1 MKYYTVYKIT
11 NLINGKIY
19 IGCHQTDN
27 LDDEYFGSGKY
38 LWNAI
43 EKYGK
48 ENFKKEYLQI
58 FDNPNEMF
66 EMEAKL
72 VNEKFVERDDTY
84 NLKEGGN
91 GGWDHIN
98 VIGNNKHTV
107 IVRNNVGKYF
117 RISQDDPRY
126 LAGMFK
132 HVTDGKVIV
141 KDNNGNREAV
151 LLDDPRYLAGE
162 LVPIW
167 KGLHHKENTKR
178 KIGKKNSIHQ
188 RGKGNSQY
196 GKCWIYNDKE
206 SIRIKKEELEEYLTK
221 GWIKGR
227 KIKYLKV
234 IGP

>member
-1 MKYYTVYKIT
+1 
-11 NLINGKIY
+11 
-19 IGCHQTDN
+19 
-27 LDDEYFGSGKY
+27 
-38 LWNAI
+38 
-43 EKYGK
+43 
-48 ENFKKEYLQI
+48 
-58 FDNPNEMF
+58 
-66 EMEAKL
+66 MEAKL

-117 RISQDDPRY
+117 RISQ
-126 LAGMFK
+126 
-132 HVTDGKVIV
+132 
-141 KDNNGNREAV
+141 
-151 LLDDPRYLAGE
+151 DDPRYLAGE